1 MMNNM
6 AKNVKVSE
14 KISNFFF
21 FPQHTSTEKEG
32 YIALDPKIIV
42 STDKGTML
50 ISLKTESIFWV
61 SIHLMYYAVVPCI
74 QI

>member
-1 MMNNM
+1 MLMMNNM

-42 STDKGTML
+42 STDKGL
-50 ISLKTESIFWV
+50 
-61 SIHLMYYAVVPCI
+61 C
-74 QI
+74 